1 MALVWV
7 LVISH
12 HSVGGR
18 RVEGLGVLELF
29 HPIVAQWF
37 RGAFGRPTPP
47 QALGWPPIAK
57 GEHTLILAPTGSGKT
72 LAAFLYAIDELIRRP
87 QGEPPPGVHIL
98 YISPLKALGYD
109 IERNLQVPLAG
120 IREVAIAQGI
130 ELPDIRVGVRTGDT
144 SSSERQRL
152 VRRPPHILIT
162 TPESLHLMLTS
173 PRARETLRTVRYVI
187 VDEIHALAPNKR
199 GTFLSVLLERLE
211 DLCGR
216 PFQRIGLSA
225 TIRPL
230 TKVARFLGGYRR
242 EDGELSERAVRVVDA
257 GMRKKLDI
265 KILAPLPDMTALP
278 EGTIW
283 PAIYQRLLELI
294 QSHRSTIVFTGSRR
308 AAERITAELNELAGY
323 EVARVHHGSVAK
335 EVRRELEQQLKA
347 GELPALVATASLEL
361 GIDMGLVDLVCQVE
375 SPRSVARALQRVGRA
390 GHVFCAAS
398 KGRLIP
404 KTRAD
409 LLEIAAVAWGMR
421 KADIAPVRIPENP
434 LDILAQQ
441 IVAIVAAGPIPT
453 KEVYRLLRRAY
464 PYRDLPEDSFRKV
477 VEMLAGR
484 SDRPGLA
491 TLRPRI
497 SWDPVHDVLHP
508 LPGTRHHAITGGG
521 AIPDTGQYGV
531 HTLSG
536 DRIGELDE
544 EFVYETRVGDVIVL
558 GTNRWRVEEIT
569 HDRVIVAPA
578 DGPARLPFWRGELYS
593 RDAALGRR
601 VGALARVIEGR
612 LGDPGLVP
620 WLVKECALEEAA
632 AENLVRYIAD
642 QHEKSFV
649 PTDRRIVMEGF
660 PDEASGLR
668 VALLTPFGGRF
679 HLALRLALHAAFRRR
694 LSITPESLHSEA
706 GILLRLTGVPFS
718 EVLSV
723 IRSVRTENVEEL
735 LMEEVAGSALFGLR
749 FRQNAARALLLPR
762 RPGRRTP
769 LWLQRLRAR
778 DLLEAARG
786 EEDFPIVVETL
797 REVLADYLPVEEL
810 KRFLH
815 ALEAGEIELKTC
827 LSKAPSPFTSS
838 LLFEFQAAYLYQW
851 DEPKAAPVQAQVTR
865 EVIAALLGRD
875 LEEYVDPEAVGELE
889 RRLEGRARTGA
900 ELAELVRRLG
910 DLSEEELST
919 RASPEAQRCL
929 SELFADGRLARLRLT
944 GVEAPDRIVAG
955 EDLPLFRAA
964 LAGDEGAQKRVI
976 MRHAASRALVSLPE
990 LSRRYPFPEGVIR
1003 TALSEAELQR
1013 TRFGG
1018 EECWISKEH
1027 LETLR
1032 HLTLARRRRGVS
1044 PASPAAFQAFILRW
1058 QRRHPDARPSGP
1070 EGLVQVLTQLQG
1082 VFLPWGLWA
1091 GEALPA
1097 RVEGFRREWLEGLL
1111 RSGELVWAGRP
1122 GPGRELFV
1130 TFLRREDFSF
1140 LRAAY
1145 PPEEVNLSSK
1155 AQKVRSSLKER
1166 GASFPV
1172 EVASQ
1177 LGMPSAQV
1185 ALALWELARAGLVT
1199 SDGLEPLLA
1208 GPPPPRPGKL
1218 RVWQGSKGRWALIP
1232 PPGKLSEKGA
1242 EALARLL
1249 LSCYGILAR
1258 QILALD
1264 GAAVPWG
1271 DLYRILS
1278 RMEWRGEVARGAFV
1292 QGLAGAQFAQ
1302 EEVLRQLREADER
1315 WAILSACDPAVVWGT
1330 GGPFPLAHPLDP
1342 TWRLRRTP
1350 GNYLVLRDGLPVLAV
1365 EAWGQRLTGLVELS
1379 SEELRAALALLPQL
1393 LSGPVRRVRIRTWNG
1408 KPVRETPVEEIL
1420 SGLGFSRDPEAMILY
1435 RKFGSR

>member
-144 SSSERQRL
+144 SSSERQTL

-323 EVARVHHGSVAK
+323 EVARVHHGSVVK

-477 VEMLAGR
+477 VEMLA
-484 SDRPGLA
+484 
-491 TLRPRI
+491 
-497 SWDPVHDVLHP
+497 
-508 LPGTRHHAITGGG
+508 
-521 AIPDTGQYGV
+521 
-531 HTLSG
+531 
-536 DRIGELDE
+536 
-544 EFVYETRVGDVIVL
+544 
-558 GTNRWRVEEIT
+558 
-569 HDRVIVAPA
+569 
-578 DGPARLPFWRGELYS
+578 
-593 RDAALGRR
+593 
-601 VGALARVIEGR
+601 
-612 LGDPGLVP
+612 
-620 WLVKECALEEAA
+620 
-632 AENLVRYIAD
+632 
-642 QHEKSFV
+642 
-649 PTDRRIVMEGF
+649 
-660 PDEASGLR
+660 
-668 VALLTPFGGRF
+668 
-679 HLALRLALHAAFRRR
+679 
-694 LSITPESLHSEA
+694 
-706 GILLRLTGVPFS
+706 
-718 EVLSV
+718 
-723 IRSVRTENVEEL
+723 
-735 LMEEVAGSALFGLR
+735 
-749 FRQNAARALLLPR
+749 
-762 RPGRRTP
+762 
-769 LWLQRLRAR
+769 
-778 DLLEAARG
+778 
-786 EEDFPIVVETL
+786 
-797 REVLADYLPVEEL
+797 
-810 KRFLH
+810 
-815 ALEAGEIELKTC
+815 
-827 LSKAPSPFTSS
+827 
-838 LLFEFQAAYLYQW
+838 
-851 DEPKAAPVQAQVTR
+851 
-865 EVIAALLGRD
+865 
-875 LEEYVDPEAVGELE
+875 
-889 RRLEGRARTGA
+889 
-900 ELAELVRRLG
+900 
-910 DLSEEELST
+910 
-919 RASPEAQRCL
+919 
-929 SELFADGRLARLRLT
+929 
-944 GVEAPDRIVAG
+944 
-955 EDLPLFRAA
+955 
-964 LAGDEGAQKRVI
+964 
-976 MRHAASRALVSLPE
+976 
-990 LSRRYPFPEGVIR
+990 
-1003 TALSEAELQR
+1003 
-1013 TRFGG
+1013 
-1018 EECWISKEH
+1018 
-1027 LETLR
+1027 
-1032 HLTLARRRRGVS
+1032 
-1044 PASPAAFQAFILRW
+1044 
-1058 QRRHPDARPSGP
+1058 
-1070 EGLVQVLTQLQG
+1070 
-1082 VFLPWGLWA
+1082 
-1091 GEALPA
+1091 
-1097 RVEGFRREWLEGLL
+1097 
-1111 RSGELVWAGRP
+1111 
-1122 GPGRELFV
+1122 
-1130 TFLRREDFSF
+1130 
-1140 LRAAY
+1140 
-1145 PPEEVNLSSK
+1145 
-1155 AQKVRSSLKER
+1155 
-1166 GASFPV
+1166 
-1172 EVASQ
+1172 
-1177 LGMPSAQV
+1177 
-1185 ALALWELARAGLVT
+1185 
-1199 SDGLEPLLA
+1199 
-1208 GPPPPRPGKL
+1208 
-1218 RVWQGSKGRWALIP
+1218 
-1232 PPGKLSEKGA
+1232 
-1242 EALARLL
+1242 
-1249 LSCYGILAR
+1249 
-1258 QILALD
+1258 
-1264 GAAVPWG
+1264 
-1271 DLYRILS
+1271 
-1278 RMEWRGEVARGAFV
+1278 
-1292 QGLAGAQFAQ
+1292 
-1302 EEVLRQLREADER
+1302 
-1315 WAILSACDPAVVWGT
+1315 
-1330 GGPFPLAHPLDP
+1330 
-1342 TWRLRRTP
+1342 
-1350 GNYLVLRDGLPVLAV
+1350 
-1365 EAWGQRLTGLVELS
+1365 
-1379 SEELRAALALLPQL
+1379 
-1393 LSGPVRRVRIRTWNG
+1393 
-1408 KPVRETPVEEIL
+1408 
-1420 SGLGFSRDPEAMILY
+1420 
-1435 RKFGSR
+1435 